1 MEGLRRHEVADHA
14 AVSVTW
20 YTWLE
25 QGRDIR
31 TTPQV
36 VDALARALQLDADG
50 HRYLRRLAGM
60 PLTNPESEQP
70 DADPS
75 LVGMV
80 DALLPHPAHL
90 MEPVTNLL
98 AWNAAYARLFVDPD
112 ELEREHRNGLWI
124 QVMRP
129 ELQDRLDDWQTETE
143 YAIARFRAV
152 AARFPGDARFAGLID
167 ALSEGSEFFRDTW
180 KRHEVQAFSGH
191 LETVQHPDVGPVRA
205 RLVQLRPL
213 DHPNLLLMVHML
225 DDVESRAR
233 MAALL
238 AG

>member
-1 MEGLRRHEVADHA
+1 MGSRPYHHLMTSRPEEQARRDELAAFLRARRESLQPEDLGIPRRGRRRVEGLRRHEVADHA

-80 DALLPHPAHL
+80 DALLP
-90 MEPVTNLL
+90 
-98 AWNAAYARLFVDPD
+98 
-112 ELEREHRNGLWI
+112 
-124 QVMRP
+124 
-129 ELQDRLDDWQTETE
+129 
-143 YAIARFRAV
+143 
-152 AARFPGDARFAGLID
+152 
-167 ALSEGSEFFRDTW
+167 
-180 KRHEVQAFSGH
+180 
-191 LETVQHPDVGPVRA
+191 
-205 RLVQLRPL
+205 
-213 DHPNLLLMVHML
+213 
-225 DDVESRAR
+225 
-233 MAALL
+233 
-238 AG
+238 